1 MKDYLKSENFLYL
14 EDKLDL
20 LSFSLGELLLGLSL
34 AISVSI
40 FGVLYLT
47 LNKLNIT
54 YVGRAVSTTGY

>member
-14 EDKLDL
+14 EDKLDF
-20 LSFSLGELLLGLSL
+20 LSFSLVELLLGLSL